1 MNDSSEEIAIALFH
15 AIETGKSWDDCRRYC
30 GPEVFVLSKAEPLE
44 GILTLEGYMR
54 RWSNFLAKFAVTQP
68 TINALGVSGDEET
81 VTIYATFQAAHPD
94 EPRPVP
100 WRGESD
106 LVDYVYIM
114 WFSCSMKLSGITKVW
129 NPGWMYK
136 HLGLPLPD

>member
-1 MNDSSEEIAIALFH
+1 MNDSSEEVAIALFH
-15 AIETGKSWDDCRRYC
+15 AIETGKSWEDCRRYC
-30 GPEVFVLSKAEPLE
+30 DSEVIFYSKAEPPGEL
-44 GILTLEGYMR
+44 LTLEYYMR
-54 RWSNFLAKFAVTQP
+54 WRPNFLAKFAVTKP
-68 TINALGVSGDEET
+68 TIDALCISADEET
-81 VTIYATFQAAHPD
+81 VTIFATFQAAHPD

-106 LVDYVYIM
+106 LVQYVYIM
-114 WFSCSMKLSGITKVW
+114 WFSCSIVSVIYKVW